1 MMVANARHKRD
12 KSTMEAWALGKSVD
26 RKQRQMQDINAAQMD
41 NGGGQQI
48 QVNLVLQAVPPAGHW
63 MSPPCMFSCL
73 LKSQCNAN
81 YCLFCKDCKRWNLMP
96 QKCKPAMHHKAPW
109 KESKCSCIVKFNA
122 SNEQWAMSAY
132 PSVKHDTVQ
141 VQVLILVDNVEE
153 SGRGR
158 WSLVNTSTPP
168 ATYFEAWYRGFQ

>member
-63 MSPPCMFSCL
+63 MSPPCMFSCP
-73 LKSQCNAN
+73 LKSQCNAY
-81 YCLFCKDCKRWNLMP
+81 YCLFCKR
-96 QKCKPAMHHKAPW
+96 
-109 KESKCSCIVKFNA
+109 
-122 SNEQWAMSAY
+122 
-132 PSVKHDTVQ
+132 
-141 VQVLILVDNVEE
+141 
-153 SGRGR
+153 
-158 WSLVNTSTPP
+158 
-168 ATYFEAWYRGFQ
+168 